1 MASNKMTLQF
11 CTLFNSAYLARGL
24 AMFRSLENVCSD
36 FHLYVFAFDEVT
48 FNYFKTFPE
57 KNLTVI
63 SLAEFEDESLLEIKP
78 SRTTGEYCWTC
89 TSSTI
94 LYCIEK
100 FDIEH
105 CTYIDADMIFYSD
118 PKVLHDELKE
128 DSILLTEHRYTP
140 AYDQSATS
148 GVYCVQYITFRNDK
162 NGLAALKWWRNACI
176 DWCFNRLEE
185 GKFGDQK
192 YLDDWTTRF
201 KGVHVLKHPGGGVAP
216 WNVQQYDLVKGLGQM
231 HVRHIATDSISL
243 LVFFH
248 FHGLRFYSG
257 NMVSFTGA
265 GYALSNEVK
274 RELFKPYASELF
286 KIADELHSGI
296 ALIANANGT
305 SGEVIPSRMMNCIL
319 VLKDNFRNQLRFWL
333 GRRSTYRKSGNHIY
347 HRSEL

>member
-1 MASNKMTLQF
+1 MKSEKMTLQY

-24 AMFRSLENVCSD
+24 AMYRSLEKVCSD
-36 FHLYVFAFDEVT
+36 FHLYVFAFDDT
-48 FNYFKTFPE
+48 TLSYFKTFPE

-78 SRTTGEYCWTC
+78 SRTAGEYCWTC

-128 DSILLTEHRYTP
+128 DSILITEHRYSP
-140 AYDQSATS
+140 AYDQSVTS

-176 DWCFNRLEE
+176 DWCFNRLED

-201 KGVHVLKHPGGGVAP
+201 KGVHVLKHHGGGVAP
-216 WNVQQYDLVKGLGQM
+216 WNVQQYDLVKVSGQLHVM
-231 HVRHIATDSISL
+231 HYSSGSL
-243 LVFFH
+243 SPLVFFH
-248 FHGLRFYSG
+248 FHGLQFYTG
-257 NMVSFTGA
+257 EMVSFTGA
-265 GYALSNEVK
+265 GYALESEVK
-274 RELFKPYASELF
+274 QELYKPYATELF
-286 KIADELHSGI
+286 EIADQLRTGMSSI
-296 ALIANANGT
+296 SNSNGT
-305 SGEVIPSRMMNCIL
+305 SGELVPSRIMNYVL
-319 VLKDNFRNQLRFWL
+319 VQKDNFLNQLRFRL